1 MKYLEYNLFPT
12 LVMLFKYEQDFSKE
26 FKYIK
31 NIEYKNTISNNKY
44 LLYEPELK
52 NLKQFFHE
60 AINFYMEEKFKSN
73 QKIAISQSWATALEK
88 DQGFDDHDHPNSLI
102 NGCFYFSVDSST
114 PPLTLMKNQQANLYP
129 YISDN
134 SEYNMGTFDIHAGP
148 GQLVL
153 FPNTL
158 FHKVGKSKSD
168 LTRRSVAFNT
178 FMIDTLGDR
187 ERMTEID
194 LEKIK
199 RNN

>member
-1 MKYLEYNLFPT
+1 
-12 LVMLFKYEQDFSKE
+12 
-26 FKYIK
+26 
-31 NIEYKNTISNNKY
+31 
-44 LLYEPELK
+44 
-52 NLKQFFHE
+52 
-60 AINFYMEEKFKSN
+60 
-73 QKIAISQSWATALEK
+73 
-88 DQGFDDHDHPNSLI
+88 
-102 NGCFYFSVDSST
+102 
-114 PPLTLMKNQQANLYP
+114 MKNQQANLYP

>member
-1 MKYLEYNLFPT
+1 MQYQELPLFPS
-12 LVMLFKYEQDFSKE
+12 LVMLFKSENNFEKE
-26 FKYIK
+26 FEYIK
-31 NIEYKNTISNNKY
+31 NIKYRDKISINKY
-44 LLYEPELK
+44 LLYEPELE
-52 NLKQFFHE
+52 NLKKFFQD
-60 AINFYMEEKFKSN
+60 AIKFYLQEKFKSDQN
-73 QKIAISQSWATALEK
+73 LGIAQSWATIINKGES
-88 DQGFDDHDHPNSLI
+88 FSPHDHPNSVI